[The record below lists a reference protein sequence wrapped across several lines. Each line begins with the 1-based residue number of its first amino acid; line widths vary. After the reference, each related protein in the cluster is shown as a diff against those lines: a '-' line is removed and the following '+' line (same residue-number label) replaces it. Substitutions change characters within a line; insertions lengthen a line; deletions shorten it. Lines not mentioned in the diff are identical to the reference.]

1 MPEQRGSEQE
11 PKKRPFIREKIAKPP
26 MSKRQ
31 AAGRLLLVIL
41 LAAVGGTAAGVSF
54 AVAGPLADRYLA
66 SESQAQTDP
75 VIIPTD
81 VPETVTEA
89 ETSAGE
95 TISETESEDV
105 EELVQ
110 SALADYEYSPEDMN
124 QLYEILRTVVQ
135 EVDKGIVEVHSVRND
150 TDLFN
155 NPVENSGLYGGA
167 VIASTAQDFLILT
180 PCKAVEQ
187 ADSIKVKF
195 GTTEVAGQICG
206 LDRIS
211 GLAVVT
217 VDASLLDETVRQQV
231 QVLPLGNSYTVK
243 QGDLLVA
250 MGAPAGFVHSSTYG
264 TVAYVLRNVQVEDG
278 VTRLL
283 YADIRSDETAGT
295 FLFNTAGELVGVASA
310 DYGDKS
316 REGMT
321 TVMAISDYK
330 TILEKLSNGLLV
342 PYLGVRGQEV
352 TAAMAQNGLPLGVYV
367 SGCEDDSPAYNAGI
381 QSGDVI
387 VQMEDKAITTMRDYQ
402 NQMETLTEGQEISV
416 TVKRKGI
423 DDYIELEFQVIVGA
437 R

>member
-1 MPEQRGSEQE
+1 M
-11 PKKRPFIREKIAKPP
+11 
-26 MSKRQ
+26 
-31 AAGRLLLVIL
+31 LVVLI
-41 LAAVGGTAAGVSF
+41 AAVGGTAAGVSF
-54 AVAGPLADRYLA
+54 AVAGPLADRYLMP
-66 SESQAQTDP
+66 ESSGETEP
-75 VIIPTD
+75 VVIPTD
-81 VPETVTEA
+81 VPETVPET
-89 ETSAGE
+89 ETSIVESLGE
-95 TISETESEDV
+95 TKPEDV

-110 SALADYEYSPEDMN
+110 SALAEYEYSQEDMN
-124 QLYEILRTVVQ
+124 RLYEILRTVVQ
-135 EVDKGIVEVHSVRND
+135 QVDNGIVEVHSVRND

-167 VIASTAQDFLILT
+167 VIAFTGQDFLILT

-195 GTTEVAGQICG
+195 GTVEVAGQICG

-231 QVLPLGNSYTVK
+231 QVLPLGNSYGVK

-264 TVAYVLRNVQVEDG
+264 MVSYVLRNVQVDDG

-295 FLFNTAGELVGVASA
+295 FLFNTSGELIGVASD

-330 TILEKLSNGLLV
+330 TILEKLSNGLKV

-367 SGCEDDSPAYNAGI
+367 SGCVDDSPAYNAGI
-381 QSGDVI
+381 QSGDII

-402 NQMETLTEGQEISV
+402 NQMEALTEGREISV

-423 DDYIELEFQVIVGA
+423 GDYIELEFQVTVGA